1 MPFDLGD
8 DATRLCPASR
18 LIGHPANA
26 GSSRSRSMEAPIE
39 TRTKLH
45 ELALELIRSVFPPAK
60 GIRLVGVTLS
70 NFRPPTASAEAELP
84 FREI

>member
-1 MPFDLGD
+1 
-8 DATRLCPASR
+8 
-18 LIGHPANA
+18 
-26 GSSRSRSMEAPIE
+26 MEAPIE

-70 NFRPPTASAEAELP
+70 NFQSPNAGGDAELP